1 MLFRSVEDFDK
12 AVGEVVDFLGLPWS
26 DSMRN
31 FADKARDRAV
41 ATPSGAQLSRGLSA
55 EGVGAWRRYREQLAP
70 ALPTLAP
77 WVAEYGYAPE

>member
-1 MLFRSVEDFDK
+1 LF
-12 AVGEVVDFLGLPWS
+12 DFLFLTWA

-55 EGVGAWRRYREQLAP
+55 EGVGAWRRYREQMAP
-70 ALPTLAP
+70 ALPMLAP
-77 WVAEYGYAPE
+77 WVAEYGYEAE